1 MTTMTMGRAA
11 STRRKS
17 KEEDELIIKEELPDL

>member
-11 STRRKS
+11 SARRKS
-17 KEEDELIIKEELPDL
+17 KEEDELIIKGRIA